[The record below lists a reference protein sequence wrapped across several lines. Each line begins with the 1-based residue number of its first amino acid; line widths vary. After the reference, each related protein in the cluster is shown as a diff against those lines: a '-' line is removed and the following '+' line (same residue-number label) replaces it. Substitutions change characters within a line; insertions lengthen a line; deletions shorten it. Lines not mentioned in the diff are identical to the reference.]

1 MYGGLVTKSCPTLA
15 KPWTIALPGSSV
27 YGILQAG
34 ILEWVAISFSRWS
47 SQSRN
52 QLRSPA
58 LQADSLPTEL
68 QGKLLTLYSK
78 KQKQGIEFTFQKYL
92 NIISLTKIIDI
103 KQLENNSEIIYKW
116 SESVSR

>member
-1 MYGGLVTKSCPTLA
+1 M
-15 KPWTIALPGSSV
+15 
-27 YGILQAG
+27 
-34 ILEWVAISFSRWS
+34 
-47 SQSRN
+47 
-52 QLRSPA
+52 
-58 LQADSLPTEL
+58 
-68 QGKLLTLYSK
+68 YSK